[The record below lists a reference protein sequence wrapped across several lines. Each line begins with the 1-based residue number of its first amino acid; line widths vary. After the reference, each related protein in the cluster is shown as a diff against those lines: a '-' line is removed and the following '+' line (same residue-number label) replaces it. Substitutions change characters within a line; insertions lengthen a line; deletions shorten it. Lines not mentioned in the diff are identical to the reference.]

1 VSGPRP
7 LGSDATRLD
16 GRVAVVT
23 GAAGGIG
30 RATAELLAARGAR
43 VVLTDRDPGVEA
55 AALGVGP
62 AAEAMEHDVTDASR
76 TREVVA
82 AVLER
87 HGRLDAWVNNAGFDR
102 PALFADTE
110 PELWHSLVEVNY
122 VGVLNGCHAALD
134 ALRAAPEGGA
144 IVSVASDTARVGGWG
159 EAVYAG
165 AKAAVVAFSKS
176 LAREVARDGVRV
188 NCVSPAVT
196 QTAFEEG
203 LRADPVGSR
212 IVEGAIRAT
221 PMRRAARPEEVAEA
235 IAFLASP
242 AAGFITGQVVSV
254 NGGVAM

>member
-1 VSGPRP
+1 VT
-7 LGSDATRLD
+7 DATRLD

-30 RATAELLAARGAR
+30 RATAALLIARGAR
-43 VVLTDRDPGVEA
+43 VLLTDRDPAVEA
-55 AALGVGP
+55 AAAGLGP
-62 AAEAMEHDVTDASR
+62 QAEALEHDVTDPAR
-76 TREVVA
+76 ARAVVA
-82 AVLER
+82 AALER
-87 HGRLDAWVNNAGFDR
+87 HGRLDVWVNNAGFDR

-110 PELWHSLVEVNY
+110 AELWRRLVEVNY
-122 VGVLNGCHAALD
+122 LGVLGGCHAALG

-159 EAVYAG
+159 EAAYAG

-176 LAREVARDGVRV
+176 LAREVARDGIRV

-196 QTAFEEG
+196 ETAFEEG
-203 LRADPVGSR
+203 LRADPVGRR

-221 PMRRAARPEEVAEA
+221 PMRRAARPDEVAEA

-242 AAGFITGQVVSV
+242 AAGFITGQVLSV